1 MRSLLVATFVSGL
14 FLAGF
19 SFSEAGVMD
28 FIKTIFRSAQA
39 DRPEPVLSAQNMPL
53 LEAPLN
59 VDPLAGTGG
68 GDITIVQNNALLPV
82 FGPAGSLADVEAESK
97 NSDQISIYIV
107 REGDSLS
114 EIAEMFRVSV
124 NTIRWANDLTT
135 STVIR
140 PGKVLI
146 ILPIDSIQHT
156 VAKGETFEGIVKKYG
171 GDIDETL
178 AFNGWSPG
186 YKPAVGTIVIVP
198 DGEGEALTNSGAAA
212 RGTSGPVY
220 AGYYI
225 RPINGGRISQGL
237 HGWNAKDFA
246 TYCGAPVL
254 ASARGTVIIARLQG
268 WNGGYG
274 LYLVIAHPNGTQTL
288 YSHMSKIAVSVGWN
302 VAQGQVVGY
311 VGSTGQSTG
320 CHVHLE
326 VRGAAFPNI

>member
-237 HGWNAKDFA
+237 HGPNAKDFA
-246 TYCGAPVL
+246 TYCGAPIL
-254 ASARGTVIIARLQG
+254 ASARGTVLVVRSQG
-268 WNGGYG
+268 WYGGYG
-274 LYLVIAHPNGTQTL
+274 SYVVVQHDNGTQTL
-288 YSHMSKIAVSVGWN
+288 YGHLSRVSVSAGTR
-302 VAQGQVVGY
+302 VAQGATLGG
-311 VGSTGQSTG
+311 VGSTGKSTG
-320 CHVHLE
+320 NHLHFE
-326 VRGAAFPNI
+326 VRGATNPFR